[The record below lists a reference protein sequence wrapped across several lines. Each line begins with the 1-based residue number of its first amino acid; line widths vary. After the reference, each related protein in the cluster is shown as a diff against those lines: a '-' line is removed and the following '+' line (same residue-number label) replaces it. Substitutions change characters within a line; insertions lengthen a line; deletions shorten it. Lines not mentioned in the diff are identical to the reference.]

1 MNWDAIGAIGEILGA
16 LAVVGTLLYLALQ
29 MKQVRKGMHL
39 QSYRDV
45 NELLN
50 DLHNATMTSP
60 DLAKVLV
67 KAGIETE
74 SLEPWEELMLNNYHS
89 SFMSSLEFI
98 GEHVYQRTVD
108 LSNTELLRSINYYLK
123 QPGAVASWQAVRGFY
138 ADRWTKLID
147 EQVSKVD
154 EAIGP

>member
-1 MNWDAIGAIGEILGA
+1 
-16 LAVVGTLLYLALQ
+16 
-29 MKQVRKGMHL
+29 MHL
-39 QSYRDV
+39 SGLRDV

-89 SFMSSLEFI
+89 SYMNSLEII
-98 GEHVYQRTVD
+98 GEHVFQSTVD
-108 LSNTELLRSINYYLK
+108 LPDTELRRAISHYLK
-123 QPGAVASWQAVRGFY
+123 QPGAVASWQANRGFY
-138 ADRWTKLID
+138 ADKWKKFAD

-154 EAIGP
+154 EAIDP